1 MLKPPIVTMPHASSY
16 PLTYLKDNSER
27 QDTPLWERSSL
38 TSHIKVLKSDNEK
51 GGVGEEREGN
61 G

>member
-1 MLKPPIVTMPHASSY
+1 MPHASSY